1 MERMVRGRLVW
12 MTAGLIVVGA
22 AAARAD
28 AIDGHWCFTDG
39 KRISIQGPAIVT
51 PAGSRIQG
59 DYARHFFSYV
69 VPEADPGAGQ
79 TVSMTLLNE
88 DTVRLRI
95 GTAAAPSYDGPGE
108 IWHRCGPP
116 TS

>member
-1 MERMVRGRLVW
+1 MPS
-12 MTAGLIVVGA
+12 
-22 AAARAD
+22 AARAD

-39 KRISIQGPAIVT
+39 QRISIQGPAIVT